1 MKALVIKTGTVV
13 DIITMK
19 GDYFI
24 DSNNSPYK
32 REELDFDN
40 VPADAKTNPSLPFGF
55 PGLFGPLNSQ
65 LCVQLAIQYMK
76 DHREKGYTVEEVVNF
91 VDTAMIAFKTL

>member
-1 MKALVIKTGTVV
+1 MKALVIKTGSVV
-13 DIITMK
+13 DIVTMK

-24 DSNNSPYK
+24 DSNSSPYK

-40 VPADAKTNPSLPFGF
+40 IPIDTTINPPLPFGF
-55 PGLFGPLNSQ
+55 SGLFGPLNSQ